1 MSEEPSES
9 SKSAEFDLKSD
20 WVFQSQGSDRAQRCE
35 SLQRGDWQVCLAL
48 KWRIEDIFAVRKV
61 TWLVFYGMS
70 FLWSQLISPNR
81 ASSNYRILMRMKL
94 RGSRRSLSAEG
105 SGVFQHT
112 ITSLGFWITFSYAK
126 RFDQREH
133 DVQRSSSLFAN
144 FEGVLEGLTVLWIH
158 RGLLFWQGKPRSLM
172 TGRGQGYNASVSVC
186 VRSHF

>member
-48 KWRIEDIFAVRKV
+48 KWRIKDIFAVRKV

-94 RGSRRSLSAEG
+94 RGRRRSLSAEG

-133 DVQRSSSLFAN
+133 DVQRSSSLFAP
-144 FEGVLEGLTVLWIH
+144 
-158 RGLLFWQGKPRSLM
+158 GLLFWQGKPRSLM

>member
-1 MSEEPSES
+1 MKNCSSTGEVNWCPGAKATEAESTQPVTNQHVLPCASGSWWRVRSNLREAQSKSFMMFQTWCVMDQVVQRISSFVMSEEPSES

-48 KWRIEDIFAVRKV
+48 KWRIKDTIAVRKV

-105 SGVFQHT
+105 SGVFPHT
-112 ITSLGFWITFSYAK
+112 ITY
-126 RFDQREH
+126 
-133 DVQRSSSLFAN
+133 
-144 FEGVLEGLTVLWIH
+144 
-158 RGLLFWQGKPRSLM
+158 
-172 TGRGQGYNASVSVC
+172 
-186 VRSHF
+186 